1 MKEHQIS
8 FNYEQTNA
16 VMKVVKDHNLQIV
29 SQNFDSRSE
38 LVFKVRLSDESRVL
52 VMFEKLS

>member
-16 VMKVVKDHNLQIV
+16 VMKIVKDYNLQII
-29 SQNFDSRSE
+29 SHGFDNRSE
-38 LVFKVRLSDESRVL
+38 LVFRVRLSDESRVL